1 MKIFKKIIKKFLT
14 KIRNFL
20 IRDLDSNIN
29 KLLMLNAQIIANNKW
44 GGEEENKEMQ
54 KELFIEDFEFS
65 IYSQNGE
72 DGILD
77 FLITYLNLD
86 SPKSPYPKAFIEF
99 GVQNYLESNTRFLL
113 KKRNWK
119 GLILDS
125 SFENINYIKNDEIYW
140 RFDIEA
146 KEKFITKNNINQ
158 IINSYLESK
167 KIDNVALL
175 SIDIDGVDYFIW
187 EEIEIVPAI
196 VVIEYN
202 ALFGIQSICIP
213 YRDDFD
219 RFKSHHSGLYFGA
232 SIEALIQ
239 LAAKKQYKFVGADS
253 SGTNLFFIHNS
264 FKEKIKF
271 IKTHPLKDYCTRH
284 NVRQSRDKYGNLT
297 YKSILEMKDEI
308 MQFHQKGKE

>member
-1 MKIFKKIIKKFLT
+1 MID
-14 KIRNFL
+14 N
-20 IRDLDSNIN
+20 S
-29 KLLMLNAQIIANNKW
+29 ANR
-44 GGEEENKEMQ
+44 
-54 KELFIEDFEFS
+54 KELYIEDFEFS

-77 FLITYLNLD
+77 FLITHLNLD

-125 SFENINYIKNDEIYW
+125 SLENINYIKNDEIYW

-146 KEKFITKNNINQ
+146 KEKFVTKNNINQ
-158 IINSYLESK
+158 IINSYLENK

-187 EEIEIVPAI
+187 EAIEIAPAI

-202 ALFGIQSICIP
+202 ALFGTQSICVP

-232 SIEALIQ
+232 SIKALIE
-239 LAAKKQYKFVGADS
+239 LAAKKQYTFIGADKS
-253 SGTNLFFIHNS
+253 ATNLFFVNNALKSQINN
-264 FKEKIKF
+264 
-271 IKTHPLKDYCTRH
+271 IKTHALEDYCTRH
-284 NVRQSRDKYGNLT
+284 NARQSRDENGNLT
-297 YKSILEMKDEI
+297 YKSILEIKDEI
-308 MQFHQKGKE
+308 MQFHQKGK